1 MLKMN
6 YGRITNKVTGKEK
19 DLIIN
24 AMNKGNC
31 KNILIGSSI
40 AILGIIYTAISAF
53 QNGANTLSTAEYE
66 AFDELDLFEK
76 KS

>member
-6 YGRITNKVTGKEK
+6 YGKITNKVIGKEK

-40 AILGIIYTAISAF
+40 AALGIIYVAVSAF
-53 QNGANTLSTAEYE
+53 QNGANSLSKAENE
-66 AFDELDLFEK
+66 AFNELDLFK
-76 KS
+76 N